1 MLKNLL
7 AVALVVTAPV
17 LQAQVR
23 VVESSPQGFGSGV
36 AQSQVPASVE
46 SDVYSQIR
54 ALQEEVAALRGL
66 LEEQAYELKQLK
78 QLQLDNYIDLD
89 RRLSGGAQPSS
100 ATNSSYES
108 TPESVDPVDAPKK
121 PSASRVSDTASEN
134 EVYKAAYDSL
144 NMRDY
149 DAATLAFN
157 DHLERFPNGEFASN
171 SHYWLG
177 KLAMLKK
184 DYPQAKTWF
193 GKLITNFPDTPKV
206 PDAQLDLG
214 KVYFLM
220 GEKSKA
226 KAVLTEV
233 ANGNSDAARLAQ
245 KFLNENFQ

>member
-7 AVALVVTAPV
+7 AVALVLSAPV

-23 VVESSPQGFGSGV
+23 VVESSPQSFGSGV
-36 AQSQVPASVE
+36 AQSQIPASAE

-54 ALQEEVAALRGL
+54 ALQDEVASLRGL
-66 LEEQAYELKQLK
+66 VEEQAYELKQLK
-78 QLQLDNYIDLD
+78 QLQLDNYMDLD
-89 RRLSGGAQPSS
+89 RRLTGGAVPAVS
-100 ATNSSYES
+100 AQTNSSD
-108 TPESVDPVDAPKK
+108 ESVVSPKQK
-121 PSASRVSDTASEN
+121 SSVSRVSETASEN
-134 EVYKAAYDSL
+134 DVYKAAYDLL

-149 DAATLAFN
+149 DASAVAFN

-177 KLAMLKK
+177 KLAMRKN
-184 DYPQAKTWF
+184 DYPQAKSWF
-193 GKLITNFPDTPKV
+193 GKLITNFPDAAKV

-214 KVYFLM
+214 KVYFFM

-233 ANGNSDAARLAQ
+233 ANGNTDAARLAQ
-245 KFLNENFQ
+245 KFLNENFR